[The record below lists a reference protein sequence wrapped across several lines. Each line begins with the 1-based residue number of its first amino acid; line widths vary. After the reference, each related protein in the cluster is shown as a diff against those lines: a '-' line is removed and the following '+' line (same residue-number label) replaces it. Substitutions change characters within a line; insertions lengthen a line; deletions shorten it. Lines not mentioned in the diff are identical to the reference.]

1 MMKHGTFSGKQNIL
15 NKKLRANPGCR
26 TELPRGSCP
35 WWEFCGCNCAV
46 TIVRV
51 QLTQVEIVQKLISLV
66 EISQMVVARQ
76 LIVQRT
82 IVLDVNCP
90 EGICPGRLIIWGEIV
105 RGGQLSCH
113 PFYVILTFSFVV
125 RIEAGDCILLLNN
138 FLFKLLKTSY
148 IKDSEAVARS
158 CSVRKSVPKNFAKKR
173 FWYRCFPVN
182 FAKFLRTPFLAE
194 HLRWL
199 LLMIQ

>member
-1 MMKHGTFSGKQNIL
+1 MKKHGTFSGKQNVL
-15 NKKLRANPGCR
+15 ERKLRANPGCS

-35 WWEFCGCNCAV
+35 WWEFCGCNCAA

-51 QLTQVEIVQKLISLV
+51 QLTQVEIVQRLISLV
-66 EISQMVVARQ
+66 EISQMVVVWQ
-76 LIVQRT
+76 LTVQRT
-82 IVLDVNCP
+82 IVLDVSCP

-125 RIEAGDCILLLNN
+125 RIEAGDC
-138 FLFKLLKTSY
+138 
-148 IKDSEAVARS
+148 
-158 CSVRKSVPKNFAKKR
+158 
-173 FWYRCFPVN
+173 
-182 FAKFLRTPFLAE
+182 KFLRTPFLTE